1 MDRVLFD
8 LGIFQIKWYSFLILI
23 GVITASF
30 LIIKEAKSKKIDT
43 DTIIDILFYGII
55 IGILGARVYYVL
67 FNLDYYLTNPIEI
80 IQIWNGG
87 LAIHGGIIAGLIF
100 LIIYSKK
107 KKLNLLLLL
116 DIVVVG
122 LIIAQTIGRWG
133 NFFNGEAYGRVVSL
147 NFLKS
152 LHLPKFIIDGMYIGG
167 KYREPTFLYE
177 SIFSMLCFVVLLI
190 VRRIK
195 NIKTGQICGIYFIWY
210 GIERFIIESFRSDS
224 LMLGPLK
231 IAQIV
236 SILSLILGIYL
247 FTKNIN
253 NSKKL
258 YKEDLLLKEK

>member
-8 LGIFQIKWYSFLILI
+8 LGIFQIKWYSFLIFI

-55 IGILGARVYYVL
+55 IGILGARIYYVL
-67 FNLDYYLTNPIEI
+67 FNLNYYLSNPVEI

-116 DIVVVG
+116 DIAVVG

-167 KYREPTFLYE
+167 EYREPTFLYE
-177 SIFSMLCFVVLLI
+177 SIFSMICFVVLLI
-190 VRRIK
+190 VRRLK

-210 GIERFIIESFRSDS
+210 GIERFIIETFRSDS

-247 FTKNIN
+247 FTRNIK